1 MANVAGNDVS
11 MRHLAAAL
19 RDGADN
25 GQISDRLSNKLEAA
39 MAKCRH
45 SLDRM
50 GGDCFIFPQH
60 EKEYAAFAQVCED
73 AETLASL
80 LAIDTIEEVKPR
92 KLRPGDRVVV
102 KAGEIIPGDGEIVQ
116 GIASIDESAITGES
130 APVICEAEGVRT
142 CVSGGTLVVSR
153 QIVVRITSGARTSF
167 LDRMI
172 LLLEGARQ
180 QFNAR
185 SRKSSK

>member
-1 MANVAGNDVS
+1 MAVAFKNFLFVTS
-11 MRHLAAAL
+11 LAEEGGKGEFGSLSKTGGETVAY
-19 RDGADN
+19 
-25 GQISDRLSNKLEAA
+25 RLTE
-39 MAKCRH
+39 
-45 SLDRM
+45 
-50 GGDCFIFPQH
+50 GD
-60 EKEYAAFAQVCED
+60 E
-73 AETLASL
+73 
-80 LAIDTIEEVKPR
+80 IEEVKPR

-102 KAGEIIPGDGEIVQ
+102 KAGEVIPGDGEIVQ